1 MASLEGDDLVPVIF
15 YNLRASKKSGL
26 IRRVTFGVRVMVLI
40 ATVSNSRVNLTVY
53 NKGK

>member
-26 IRRVTFGVRVMVLI
+26 IRRVTHILI
-40 ATVSNSRVNLTVY
+40 RLTTTYAIDV
-53 NKGK
+53 

>member
-26 IRRVTFGVRVMVLI
+26 IRRVTFDERGNTVLCNI
-40 ATVSNSRVNLTVY
+40 LPTYGGDLS
-53 NKGK
+53 